1 MSTSIGDDALLF
13 GAGTLA
19 GLVGTAGGI
28 TSLISYPALL
38 AVGLSPFHANMTNSV
53 ALVGNWPGSTLAA
66 RPELEGRARR
76 LRQLMPFA
84 AGGGI
89 VGTALLLVT
98 PSSIFDH
105 AVPFFLAAASIALL
119 CQPRIATWR
128 RHHLAGASRY
138 LFYAGLFGVCCYDG
152 YFGAGSG
159 VMLLA
164 LILIAVDEQLPR
176 ANAYKNFLLG
186 VSDVI
191 SAIGFAIFG
200 SVDWMAA
207 LSVGLGA
214 LVGGTYGP
222 RITRRLPGDAL
233 RIIVALVGLG
243 LAVKLFIAP
252 T

>member
-1 MSTSIGDDALLF
+1 
-13 GAGTLA
+13 
-19 GLVGTAGGI
+19 VGTAGGI
-28 TSLISYPALL
+28 TSLISYPVLL
-38 AVGLSPFHANMTNSV
+38 AVGLSPLHANMTNAV
-53 ALVGNWPGSTLAA
+53 ALIGNWPGSTLAG

-84 AGGGI
+84 AAGGV

-98 PSSIFDH
+98 PGSIFDH

-119 CQPRIATWR
+119 CQPRLATWR
-128 RHHLAGASRY
+128 RRYLAGASRY

-164 LILIAVDEQLPR
+164 LILVAIDEQLPR

-200 SVDWMAA
+200 SIDWVAA
-207 LSVGLGA
+207 CSLGFGA
-214 LVGGTYGP
+214 FLGGVYGP
-222 RITRRLPGDAL
+222 RLARRLPANAL
-233 RIIVALVGLG
+233 RIVVALVGLG
-243 LAVKLFIAP
+243 LAVKLFIEP